1 MVISESLDAHLQ
13 YLHICESV
21 WQAIGSMLGLIY
33 LASLRGETAMSPIEL
48 HRDKYQEMITATV
61 DKFEALGFYRLRNFT
76 ELEEIIGGADS
87 FPR

>member
-13 YLHICESV
+13 YLHICKSV
-21 WQAIGSMLGLIY
+21 WQASGAMLGLIY

-48 HRDKYQEMITATV
+48 HREKYQEMITATV
-61 DKFEALGFYRLRNFT
+61 DKCEALGFKKIRNFT